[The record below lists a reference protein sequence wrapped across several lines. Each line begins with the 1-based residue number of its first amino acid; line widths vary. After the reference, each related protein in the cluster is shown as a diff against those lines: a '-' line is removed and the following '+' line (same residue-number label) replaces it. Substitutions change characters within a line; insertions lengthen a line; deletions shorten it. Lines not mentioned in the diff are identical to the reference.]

1 LRASKLSSGSAQLPA
16 SVAAGTRVAVIAAEY
31 HREITRSLERKCV
44 EGLIKGGIRE
54 KNIRVFA
61 VPGCL
66 EIPIFAER
74 LALQKRFDALIA
86 LGAVIRGETYH
97 FELVAK
103 ECARGIMEVMLRHNV
118 PIIFGVLATYNRR
131 DALRR
136 AGSNSLNKGI
146 EAARTALSLL
156 ASLSEIED

>member
-1 LRASKLSSGSAQLPA
+1 LRASKSASGCVQLPP

-44 EGLIKGGIRE
+44 EGLIKGGIR
-54 KNIRVFA
+54 KKHIRVFA

-74 LALQKRFDALIA
+74 LARQRRYDALIA
-86 LGAVIRGETYH
+86 LGAVIRGETCH
-97 FELVAK
+97 FELVAR
-103 ECARGIMEVMLRHNV
+103 ECARGIMEVMLHHNV
-118 PIIFGVLATYNRR
+118 PIIFEVLATYNRR

-136 AGSNSLNKGI
+136 AGNNSLNKGA

-156 ASLSEIED
+156 ASLGEIKD